1 MSLGGKVVV
10 MMGDVVADAHA
21 VVVSLFLPELQ
32 PSVGLPVI
40 LAEHHLV
47 YLLGLGDLY
56 DYSQDGSSTVLG
68 RLPCGVVV
76 WGVCVVERVWGEEVG
91 RRRGRWKETSAREDA
106 GIVNVSKMTV
116 VYVLSLSRAYD
127 RTGRIW
133 IVGGIGSNLGI

>member
-21 VVVSLFLPELQ
+21 VVVSLFLLGSQ
-32 PSVGLPVI
+32 PPIGLPII

-91 RRRGRWKETSAREDA
+91 RRRGRWRETSARD
-106 GIVNVSKMTV
+106 ICRDCQRQQNVFV
-116 VYVLSLSRAYD
+116 VS
-127 RTGRIW
+127 
-133 IVGGIGSNLGI
+133 

>member
-1 MSLGGKVVV
+1 MSPGGKVVV
-10 MMGDVVADAHA
+10 MVGNVVADAHA
-21 VVVSLFLPELQ
+21 VVVSLFLPGLQ

-76 WGVCVVERVWGEEVG
+76 WGVCVVERVWGEEVREMRETNANADGAKDG
-91 RRRGRWKETSAREDA
+91 RGAWKAGRGWEE
-106 GIVNVSKMTV
+106 
-116 VYVLSLSRAYD
+116 
-127 RTGRIW
+127 
-133 IVGGIGSNLGI
+133 